1 MQQNGAKLGLYINVI
16 NAMTGILCTFAG
28 GHTTKESDAKMTNKL
43 LMFTGNCREMLS
55 DIIAENIKCLN
66 KL

>member
-1 MQQNGAKLGLYINVI
+1 MH
-16 NAMTGILCTFAG
+16 FWG